1 MSKQITTAAKALDLE
16 FEAGKIEQ
24 DDLTAYL
31 ASLDAL
37 VEQVRAV
44 KALYKNEIAAEASRR
59 SRAKK
64 AAELDEMKARL
75 AALEG
80 ASK

>member
-1 MSKQITTAAKALDLE
+1 MSKNITTAAKALDAEL
-16 FEAGKIEQ
+16 EAGKVEQ

-31 ASLDAL
+31 ATLDAL
-37 VEQVRAV
+37 VEQVRGV
-44 KALYKNEIAAEASRR
+44 KALYKNEIAADASRR

-64 AAELDEMKARL
+64 AAELEEMKARL

-80 ASK
+80 ATK